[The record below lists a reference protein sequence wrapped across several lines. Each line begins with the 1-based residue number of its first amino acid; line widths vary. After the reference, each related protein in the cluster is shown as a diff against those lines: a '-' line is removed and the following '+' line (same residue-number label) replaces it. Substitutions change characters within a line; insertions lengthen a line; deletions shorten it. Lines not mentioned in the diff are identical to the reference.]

1 MYRLFAINKGQRGA
15 HETSSDWNSSLV
27 NACCLLNIVLELNEE
42 EVEYY
47 WFHTDLIIPSPFVT
61 NLWILWTAMFCPWC
75 LFISKERIL
84 GMFNTT
90 ADDGEVMPSSSSL
103 LSFQNNMHFYKC
115 VAYFLRVFLHIDL
128 VQNHFLSSAPTV
140 TTHHTPHFVF
150 RPTSGSHVMKI
161 LRLSPK

>member
-15 HETSSDWNSSLV
+15 HETSSDWNSTLL
-27 NACCLLNIVLELNEE
+27 NACCLLNIVLVSNKEE
-42 EVEYY
+42 TTAEYY

-61 NLWILWTAMFCPWC
+61 NLWLLWTAMFCPWC

-90 ADDGEVMPSSSSL
+90 ADGGVMPSSSL

-115 VAYFLRVFLHIDL
+115 VAYFLHIFLQTDFL
-128 VQNHFLSSAPTV
+128 VQNCFLFSTTV
-140 TTHHTPHFVF
+140 IIAHPILFFVQ
-150 RPTSGSHVMKI
+150 RPGSHVMKI